1 MKNVRNM
8 DKTLLIGCKER
19 GAFHDCSQHPQKT
32 TGRRPNQTPNL
43 PDPADE
49 AAGCKTIV
57 EIMTEAIYVR
67 QSKDKK
73 DSLSIDGQIERCKR
87 ECIHPET
94 ALIYE
99 DRGFSGKNTFRPG
112 FRRMQQDVKEGK
124 ISKIIVYRLD
134 RLSRSILDF
143 GQFWDELDRYQVD
156 FVSVNEKF
164 DTTTPMGRAMIYI
177 IMVFAQLERETI
189 AERVTDNYYTRIKR
203 GCWPG
208 GTAPFGMKNRKI
220 KDGEG
225 RDVPSLDYTQEF
237 AIVQEIFH
245 RYAKEE
251 VSLGEI
257 AKDLTRRRIPCRRR
271 KAGWDNVTLARILH
285 SPVYV
290 QADEEVYRYYASR
303 GIGKISNP
311 PEDFTGNCSAQV
323 VGKRAGNVRKY
334 TSLQDQ
340 VLFLTNFEGRIPSD
354 VWLACQYKLD
364 TNRQIGN
371 SGKGKNTW
379 LSGLLKCGNCGY
391 SLTVRA
397 WKGKKHLY
405 CSGRTNLHLCDR
417 KSFSQNV
424 EVVEAEVQKEL
435 EQILEECNREYI
447 PVESGEENRKLKKE
461 LIDIDNRIQRLVVR
475 MQEASEIS
483 MKYINGELETLDH
496 RREELTGK
504 YDEEAKKSKD
514 NCRSFYKEIHFDKLN
529 FEEKKM
535 TAQAFIERIN
545 VFEDAVEI
553 IWKV

>member
-1 MKNVRNM
+1 
-8 DKTLLIGCKER
+8 
-19 GAFHDCSQHPQKT
+19 
-32 TGRRPNQTPNL
+32 
-43 PDPADE
+43 
-49 AAGCKTIV
+49 
-57 EIMTEAIYVR
+57 MTEAIYVR

-73 DSLSIDGQIERCKR
+73 DSLSIDGQIERCRR
-87 ECIHPET
+87 ECSHPET
-94 ALIYE
+94 VLVYE

-112 FRRMQQDVKEGK
+112 FQRMQQDVKEGK

-143 GQFWDELDRYQVD
+143 GQFWDELDRHQVD

-203 GCWPG
+203 GNWPG
-208 GTAPFGMKNRKI
+208 GLAPFGMKNRKI
-220 KDGEG
+220 KDEEG

-237 AIVQEIFH
+237 SIVQEIFT
-245 RYAKEE
+245 RYGKEP

-257 AKDLTRRRIPCRRR
+257 AKDLTSRQIPCRRR
-271 KAGWDNVTLARILH
+271 KAGWDNVALARILH

-290 QADEEVYRYYASR
+290 QADEAVYHYYESR

-311 PEDFTGNCSAQV
+311 LEEFDGSSSAQV

-354 VWLACQYKLD
+354 LWLACQHKLD

-371 SGKGKNTW
+371 KGKGKNTW

-391 SLTVRA
+391 CLTVRM
-397 WKGKKHLY
+397 WKGKKYLY
-405 CSGRTNLHLCDR
+405 CSGHTNLHICDR

-424 EVVEAEVQKEL
+424 EEIEAAVQKEL
-435 EQILEECNREYI
+435 EQILEVCNREHI
-447 PVESGEENRKLKKE
+447 PVESTAADRKRKRELK
-461 LIDIDNRIQRLVVR
+461 DIENRIQRLLTR

-483 MKYINGELETLDH
+483 MKYINEEMETLDQM
-496 RREELTGK
+496 RKELTCK
-504 YDEEAKKSKD
+504 YEEEAKKSKD
-514 NCRSFYKEIHFDKLN
+514 NYRPYYKGIHFDKLN

-545 VFEDAVEI
+545 VCDDVIEI